1 MKQLLPLLL
10 CYVLMTTQA
19 YAISGGPV
27 FGGSSLN
34 PVGVYSGTIMV
45 KSESDFNNPVRDPV
59 TGIPII
65 DPNTGQTKPTVSTN
79 VNALGLFSLGVPS
92 TNVATGAFLIFVDG
106 IVFRGTITA
115 SVNPDRA
122 QLNGIINGTY
132 NYHLTVPTS
141 TGTSTVA
148 ITAQANGQI
157 AANIAATRTGAISS
171 ATLTGRS
178 VVAIND
184 GNVGGN
190 TGGQFVTDRSLD
202 CIVSGFRQ
210 STTYSAVTAVGTTT
224 Q

>member
-1 MKQLLPLLL
+1 
-10 CYVLMTTQA
+10 MTTQA

-34 PVGVYSGTIMV
+34 PVGVYSGTITV

-122 QLNGIINGTY
+122 QLNGVINGTY
-132 NYHLTVPTS
+132 NYNLTVPNGSDSFGNPLTK
-141 TGTSTVA
+141 TVA

-178 VVAIND
+178 VLASNA
-184 GNVGGN
+184 GNVGGH
-190 TGGQFVTDRSLD
+190 TGGHVVTDRSLAGL
-202 CIVSGFRQ
+202 VSGVRQ
-210 STTYSAVTAVGTTT
+210 ATTYAAATAVGTTT